1 MKKIT
6 IIFSLAAILMGCSKI
21 EEINQPGHNGTLSD
35 VETSGNVPEVLY
47 ASVADEKDDNS
58 TRTYVEGTKVLW
70 HSGDAIS
77 YYSGTNGNVKYV
89 YNGPDG
95 ATSAEFTVVG
105 SAQYVY
111 GYGQYNGFETEPE
124 FSLGIYPYF
133 EDQKAS
139 YLDGIYNV
147 RATYPTEQTYAPN
160 SYGKGS
166 NLMYAIGKNRE
177 DSELFFRNA
186 CGYLVLQLYGSKTR
200 INSIVLSALDPQVN
214 IAGGVILTVNQ
225 ADPKLNFSTPTA
237 NSVTL
242 DCSNGGEGVAIG
254 EDADTA
260 TEFWFALP
268 PMTIT
273 GGIRVTVTDNKGLT
287 YTKETIKD
295 IEITRNEIQPMKAFE
310 IPKPAPSSKQ
320 LWYKTIE
327 NKIID
332 KNTDDYSS
340 DFGKPKF
347 QIGETKFFNA
357 TIVKHYFDEK
367 LGVCV
372 IEFDEELTTIKEFAF
387 TWALLTEV
395 CLPNTVTT
403 IEHSAFSNS
412 AIQII
417 TIPGSVTNIGESA
430 FNECTELW
438 RIKFDASDNNST
450 LVFED
455 SDPFKMSRLTDIYIN
470 RNISQTS
477 QPTAS
482 NLGGMFSRM
491 GHIVCEGNTVVTL
504 GDRVT
509 TIPNF
514 MFRGLPFQEISIPN
528 SVISIGKGA
537 FYDCT
542 GLESITIPGSVT
554 SIGDDAFDNCTAL
567 QSITFE
573 PSANDPQTGK
583 PIPLTM
589 GYQTNITDQEG
600 PFYDSPL
607 RTVNLNRN
615 ISYTLSNNGSVDQ
628 LDEGLFSQRANLTTI
643 TLGSQVVEITPYMFA
658 ASGITSLTIPGS
670 VTKIGNLAF
679 DDCNKLSRITF
690 EGSREE
696 LHIGFQ
702 DHASDKGPFYDSPL
716 SYINLNRELVYD
728 YNDLDAWDEGI
739 FAYSYKDDKNLTTEV
754 ILGEN
759 VKTIHDYMF
768 SKVRLQHIVIPATV
782 TRIGNYAFNKCPILE
797 TITLEHTELPSKGEY
812 AFTESGD
819 EIGKRPRIRVPS
831 SAYSKFYNS
840 HQWSIYQGWL
850 ERY

>member
-1 MKKIT
+1 MKKVT

-47 ASVADEKDDNS
+47 ASVADDKDDDQ
-58 TRTYVEGTKVLW
+58 TRTYVDGNKVLW
-70 HSGDAIS
+70 HKGDAIS
-77 YYSGTNGNVKYV
+77 YYAGTNGNVKYV
-89 YNGPDG
+89 YNGADG
-95 ATSAEFTVVG
+95 ASSAEFTVDG
-105 SAQYVY
+105 SPQYSY
-111 GYGQYNGFETEPE
+111 GYGEYHGYETEPD

-160 SYGKGS
+160 SYGKGA
-166 NLMYAIGKNRE
+166 NLMYAIGKDKN

-186 CGYLVLQLYGSKTR
+186 CGYLVLQLYGSNTR
-200 INSIVLSALDPQVN
+200 INSIVLSALNPQVK
-214 IAGGVILTVNQ
+214 IAGAVILTVNK
-225 ADPKLNFSTPTA
+225 ADPKLDITTPTE

-242 DCSNGGEGVAIG
+242 DCSNGGKGVAIG

-287 YTKETIKD
+287 YTKETTKD

-320 LWYKTIE
+320 LWYKTAD

-332 KNTDDYSS
+332 KETADYLLTLE
-340 DFGKPKF
+340 PKF
-347 QIGETKFFNA
+347 QIGETKYFNA
-357 TIVKHYFDEK
+357 KIVDHYFDER
-367 LGVCV
+367 LGVCI
-372 IEFDEELTTIKEFAF
+372 IEFDEDLTTIKRHAF
-387 TWALLTEV
+387 GWAYLTEV

-403 IEHSAFSNS
+403 IEQSAFTKSS
-412 AIQII
+412 IQII
-417 TIPGSVTNIGESA
+417 TIPGSVTNIGSSA

-455 SDPFKMSRLTDIYIN
+455 ADPFKMSRLTDIYIN

-491 GHIVCEGNTVVTL
+491 GHIVPEGNTVVTL

-528 SVISIGKGA
+528 SVTSIGKGA

-542 GLESITIPGSVT
+542 SLESITIPGNVT

-607 RTVNLNRN
+607 TTVKLNRN
-615 ISYTLSNNGSVDQ
+615 ISYTLHNNGSVDQ
-628 LDEGLFSQRANLTTI
+628 LDEGLFSQRSNLTSV

-679 DDCNKLSRITF
+679 DDCKSLSSVTF
-690 EGSREE
+690 EGSSEV

-702 DHASDKGPFYDSPL
+702 DHTSDKGPFYDSPL

-768 SKVRLQHIVIPATV
+768 NKVRLRNVLIHANV
-782 TRIGNYAFNKCPILE
+782 TRIGSYSFEKCPILE
-797 TITLEHTELPSKGEY
+797 TITLEHTELPAKGEY
-812 AFTESGD
+812 AFTESGN
-819 EIGKRPRIRVPS
+819 EIGKRPTIRVPS

-840 HQWSIYQGWL
+840 PQWSTYKGWL